1 MFNVKSAFMQA
12 LGQDR
17 MTKDSGSALD
27 APEKGT
33 LPVRNP
39 WSGDIA
45 FTVSPA
51 GAVELDR
58 VVQAA
63 KAAFRQFVKTPAHQ
77 RASWLNGAAS
87 AMEQASKSII
97 EATIAHIGKPRR
109 AAEMEVKRSIAFVRA
124 CAQHLHGQGGE
135 VVPLDMVPAGTGFH
149 SHQDAEVRINPQAL
163 EAMPVPAPAP
173 MEQLQPVGSA
183 EEE

>member
-1 MFNVKSAFMQA
+1 
-12 LGQDR
+12 
-17 MTKDSGSALD
+17 MTKDGGSALD
-27 APEKGT
+27 GSEKGT
-33 LPVRNP
+33 FPVRNP

-97 EATIAHIGKPRR
+97 QEEDTIHSLLIRIPQ
-109 AAEMEVKRSIAFVRA
+109 SN
-124 CAQHLHGQGGE
+124 LSL
-135 VVPLDMVPAGTGFH
+135 LDM
-149 SHQDAEVRINPQAL
+149 SL
-163 EAMPVPAPAP
+163 
-173 MEQLQPVGSA
+173 
-183 EEE
+183 